1 MEGEQKKSKS
11 EKMKDTPV
19 RTDKVGADGTGTVV
33 ESCSTDLPGP
43 AASRMVALEALIRG
57 IKVPQCRWPG
67 EMLKAVIDRFG
78 RMPRDGW
85 LLSHSLYCEMFK
97 CETRL
102 DELKKQANFAIT
114 SVAGGQCSRRKFAE
128 ESTKRVKT
136 IDTYFE
142 ESTLHEAKVYL
153 EIKQKYYVLMRD
165 ARDREIDNAKWTRKV
180 ASEMVDPLILGAVN
194 RAAGEFAAQ
203 FPPVSMSD
211 IARQLQ
217 VAQLCYRKRR

>member
-1 MEGEQKKSKS
+1 MSFNKFILLLFVLYKMEGEQKKSKS
-11 EKMKDTPV
+11 EKMKDTPI

-102 DELKKQANFAIT
+102 DELKKQENFAIT
-114 SVAGGQCSRRKFAE
+114 SAAGGQCSPR
-128 ESTKRVKT
+128 
-136 IDTYFE
+136 
-142 ESTLHEAKVYL
+142 
-153 EIKQKYYVLMRD
+153 
-165 ARDREIDNAKWTRKV
+165 
-180 ASEMVDPLILGAVN
+180 N
-194 RAAGEFAAQ
+194 R
-203 FPPVSMSD
+203 PSVS
-211 IARQLQ
+211 RQLTRT
-217 VAQLCYRKRR
+217 LRRVRFTRRRFTWKSSKNTMY